1 MKEKTG
7 EKGKKEEAEAQ
18 CMREIENLKSINEI
32 LGKYKFAVKHDLKIL
47 PQYFEDVMCGR
58 KKFEIRKNDRDY
70 KVGDIFI
77 LREWGPERGYTGRSF
92 IRSIIYIL
100 DSCPEYGLMDG
111 YIIFGW

>member
-1 MKEKTG
+1 MEEKDR
-7 EKGKKEEAEAQ
+7 EDGKKEIEDT
-18 CMREIENLKSINEI
+18 CFIENINLI
-32 LGKYKFAVKHDLKIL
+32 SKVVGKYSFSVKHDLKII
-47 PQYFEDVMCGR
+47 PQYFEDVMTGK

-77 LREWGPERGYTGRSF
+77 LREWEPDKGYTGRSF
-92 IRSIIYIL
+92 MQCIVYIL